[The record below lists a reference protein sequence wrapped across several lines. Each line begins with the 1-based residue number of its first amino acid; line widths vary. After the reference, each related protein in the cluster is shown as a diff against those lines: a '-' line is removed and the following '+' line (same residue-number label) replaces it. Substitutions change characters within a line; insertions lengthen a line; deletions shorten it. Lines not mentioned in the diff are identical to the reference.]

1 MLETINLTKRFDG
14 KAALSGVSF
23 KIEDGAICGI
33 VGSNGAGKSTLL
45 RLISGIYRA
54 DEGKVLCDGQPVYEN
69 PVVKAGIS
77 LVTDE
82 QYFPTGTS
90 FNGMANMYA
99 AVYKSFDKELFAR
112 LIKDYGLDPSSK
124 VSAVSKG
131 MRRQG
136 ALALALAAR
145 PRYLLL
151 DETFDGLDPVMR
163 GLSKRFIYDEVAK
176 NGTTVILSSHS
187 LRELEDTC
195 DRLAMLHRGNLVFDS
210 DLSTALGTTSKVQI
224 AFAGAF
230 DEQSFEGIELYGYKQ
245 NGRVASFITKMSE
258 DEVRARLCALE
269 PVLLEILPLTTEELF
284 MDKLASLGYSLE

>member
-1 MLETINLTKRFDG
+1 MIETINLTKRFDG
-14 KAALSGVSF
+14 KDAVKGVNC
-23 KIEDGAICGI
+23 KIEDGIVYGI

-45 RLISGIYRA
+45 RLISGIYKA
-54 DEGKVLCDGQPVYEN
+54 DEGMVLCDGQPVYEN
-69 PVVKAGIS
+69 PIVKAGIS

-90 FNGMANMYA
+90 FNAMANMYA
-99 AVYKSFDKELFAR
+99 AAYKRFDKELFAR
-112 LIKDYGLDPSSK
+112 LIKDYGLDPSAK
-124 VSAVSKG
+124 VSTFSKG

-136 ALALALAAR
+136 ALALALAVR

-163 GLSKRFIYDEVAK
+163 GLSKRFIYDEVAQ

-195 DRLAMLHRGNLVFDS
+195 DQLAMLHKGEVVFDD
-210 DLSTALGTTSKVQI
+210 DLSSALGTARKVQI

-230 DEQSFEGIELYGYKQ
+230 DEQSFEGIELYSYKQ
-245 NGRVASFITKMSE
+245 NGRVASFITKMPE
-258 DEVRARLCALE
+258 DEIRAKLCILN

-284 MDKLASLGYSLE
+284 MDKLASLGYSVE